1 MKNKKLLMYH
11 GFCAVLCLLG
21 CAFFY
26 ITGGGSQ
33 QVQAQDNE
41 TVDINV
47 IPDPLVE
54 DNNIQEK
61 TKMQLFEEYQRE
73 LERKEAED
81 QAQRD
86 FNSLSFFQ
94 GETFNENETEED
106 TIEPAETPSL
116 TKEKE
121 IEALNQIGS
130 DKSKATKNT
139 MSRPYERENKS
150 LVTSSYEEKE
160 ETESVEE
167 KIQRQKKA
175 AMAKKRKRISEQTG
189 IDITEKEDIQE
200 KKVITVA
207 ASPSTE
213 KKNDQKKTK
222 GFKPMGGKGT
232 NGSSPS
238 IRAVIHGEQKDITTA
253 SQVKIRL
260 LDNVNVAGVSIPRN
274 TMVYAKASFSA
285 NRILLNIESIAYN
298 DNVYPFDAQIFD
310 VDGFEGLYIPDNA
323 VNDAG
328 KETTSNTLSGEGV
341 GITTTQRTLSK
352 IITTTSSAVKSA
364 ASNKIRETKVTLP
377 ANYKIIIKQKK

>member
-41 TVDINV
+41 NVDINV

-54 DNNIQEK
+54 DNSIQEK
-61 TKMQLFEEYQRE
+61 TKMELFEEYQRE
-73 LERKEAED
+73 LERKEAEE
-81 QAQRD
+81 QAQHD

-94 GETFNENETEED
+94 GETSNEIEED
-106 TIEPAETPSL
+106 SL
-116 TKEKE
+116 ETKETQSLSKEEE

-130 DKSKATKNT
+130 DRSVSKRNVTQQ
-139 MSRPYERENKS
+139 EREKS
-150 LVTSSYEEKE
+150 LAVAASLEEKE

-189 IDITEKEDIQE
+189 IDITEKEEVEDKKVTTSPSIVE
-200 KKVITVA
+200 KK
-207 ASPSTE
+207 TE
-213 KKNDQKKTK
+213 PKKNK
-222 GFKPMGGKGT
+222 GFKPMGGKGA
-232 NGSSPS
+232 NNSSHS

-260 LDNVNVAGVSIPRN
+260 LDNVNVAGISIPRN
-274 TMVYAKASFSA
+274 TMVYAKASFTA

-298 DNVYPFDAQIFD
+298 DNVYPFDAQIYD

-341 GITTTQRTLSK
+341 GITTTQRALSK

>member
-26 ITGGGSQ
+26 MTGGGSQ

-41 TVDINV
+41 NVDINV

-54 DNNIQEK
+54 ENDIQEK
-61 TKMQLFEEYQRE
+61 TKMQLFEEYQRD
-73 LERKEAED
+73 LERKEAEA

-94 GETFNENETEED
+94 GETSNEIEED
-106 TIEPAETPSL
+106 SLETIETQSL
-116 TKEKE
+116 SKEQE
-121 IEALNQIGS
+121 IEELNKIGS
-130 DKSKATKNT
+130 EKTNVTKTT
-139 MSRPYERENKS
+139 MDRPTERGNKS
-150 LVTSSYEEKE
+150 VEVASLEKKE

-189 IDITEKEDIQE
+189 IDITEQEEQQE
-200 KKVITVA
+200 KKVMTVA
-207 ASPSTE
+207 SSPSAE
-213 KKNDQKKTK
+213 KKTDTKKNK
-222 GFKPMGGKGT
+222 GFKPMGGIGA
-232 NGSSPS
+232 NNSSSS

-260 LDNVNVAGVSIPRN
+260 LDNVNVAGISIPRN
-274 TMVYAKASFSA
+274 TMVYAKASFTA

-298 DNVYPFDAQIFD
+298 DNVYPFDAQIYD

-341 GITTTQRTLSK
+341 GITTTQRALSK
-352 IITTTSSAVKSA
+352 MITTTSSAVKGA

-377 ANYKIIIKQKK
+377 ANYKLIIKQKK

>member
-1 MKNKKLLMYH
+1 MYH

-41 TVDINV
+41 NVDINV

-54 DNNIQEK
+54 DNSIQEK
-61 TKMQLFEEYQRE
+61 TKMELFEEYQRE
-73 LERKEAED
+73 LERKEAEA

-94 GETFNENETEED
+94 GETFSDNETKED
-106 TIEPAETPSL
+106 TIEIATPSL
-116 TKEKE
+116 SKEEE
-121 IEALNQIGS
+121 IEELNKIGS
-130 DKSKATKNT
+130 EKTNVTKTT
-139 MSRPYERENKS
+139 MDRPTERGNKS
-150 LVTSSYEEKE
+150 VEVASLEKKE

-189 IDITEKEDIQE
+189 KDITEKEEVEDKKVTTSPSIVE
-200 KKVITVA
+200 KK
-207 ASPSTE
+207 TE
-213 KKNDQKKTK
+213 PKKNK
-222 GFKPMGGKGT
+222 GFKPMGGKGA
-232 NGSSPS
+232 NNSSHS

-260 LDNVNVAGVSIPRN
+260 LDNVNVAGISIPRN
-274 TMVYAKASFSA
+274 TMVYAKASFTA

-298 DNVYPFDAQIFD
+298 DNVYPFDAQIYD

-341 GITTTQRTLSK
+341 GITTTQRALSK

>member
-21 CAFFY
+21 CGFFY

-41 TVDINV
+41 NVDINV

-54 DNNIQEK
+54 DNSIQKK
-61 TKMQLFEEYQRE
+61 TKMELFEEYQRE
-73 LERKEAED
+73 LERKEAEA

-94 GETFNENETEED
+94 GETFSDNETEED
-106 TIEPAETPSL
+106 TIEIATPSL
-116 TKEKE
+116 SKEEE
-121 IEALNQIGS
+121 IEELNKIGS
-130 DKSKATKNT
+130 EKTNVTKTT
-139 MSRPYERENKS
+139 MDRHTERGNKS
-150 LVTSSYEEKE
+150 VEVASLEKKE

-189 IDITEKEDIQE
+189 IDITEHEEQQE
-200 KKVITVA
+200 KKVMTVA
-207 ASPSTE
+207 SSPSAE
-213 KKNDQKKTK
+213 KKTETKKNK
-222 GFKPMGGKGT
+222 GFKPMGGKET
-232 NGSSPS
+232 NNSSTS

-260 LDNVNVAGVSIPRN
+260 LDNVNVAGISIPRN
-274 TMVYAKASFSA
+274 TMVYAKASFTA

-298 DNVYPFDAQIFD
+298 DNVYPFDAQIYD

-341 GITTTQRTLSK
+341 GITTTQRALSK

>member
-1 MKNKKLLMYH
+1 MYH
-11 GFCAVLCLLG
+11 GFCAALCLLG

-54 DNNIQEK
+54 ENNIQEK

-94 GETFNENETEED
+94 GETSNEIEED
-106 TIEPAETPSL
+106 SLETIEAQSMS
-116 TKEKE
+116 KEAE

-130 DKSKATKNT
+130 DRSVSKRNKRNVIQ
-139 MSRPYERENKS
+139 PEREKS
-150 LVTSSYEEKE
+150 LAVAASLEEKE

-189 IDITEKEDIQE
+189 IDITEKEEVEDKKVTTSPSIVE
-200 KKVITVA
+200 KK
-207 ASPSTE
+207 TE
-213 KKNDQKKTK
+213 PKKNK
-222 GFKPMGGKGT
+222 GFKPMGGKGA
-232 NGSSPS
+232 NNSSHS

-260 LDNVNVAGVSIPRN
+260 LDNVNVAGISIPRH
-274 TMVYAKASFSA
+274 TMVYAKASFTA

-298 DNVYPFDAQIFD
+298 DNVYPFDAQIYD

-377 ANYKIIIKQKK
+377 ANYKLIIKQKK

>member
-41 TVDINV
+41 NVDINV

-54 DNNIQEK
+54 DNSIQEK
-61 TKMQLFEEYQRE
+61 TKMELFEEYQRE
-73 LERKEAED
+73 LERKEAEA

-94 GETFNENETEED
+94 GETFSDNETKED
-106 TIEPAETPSL
+106 TIEIATPSL
-116 TKEKE
+116 SKEEE
-121 IEALNQIGS
+121 IEELNKIGS
-130 DKSKATKNT
+130 EKTNVTKTT
-139 MSRPYERENKS
+139 MDRPTERGNKS
-150 LVTSSYEEKE
+150 VEVASLEKKE

-189 IDITEKEDIQE
+189 IDITEKEEVEDKKVTTSPSIVE
-200 KKVITVA
+200 KK
-207 ASPSTE
+207 TE
-213 KKNDQKKTK
+213 PKKNK
-222 GFKPMGGKGT
+222 GFKPMGGKGA
-232 NGSSPS
+232 NNSSHS

-260 LDNVNVAGVSIPRN
+260 LDNVNVAGISIPRN
-274 TMVYAKASFSA
+274 TMVYAKASFTA

-298 DNVYPFDAQIFD
+298 DNVYPFDAQIYD

-341 GITTTQRTLSK
+341 GITTTQRALSK

>member
-1 MKNKKLLMYH
+1 MYH

-41 TVDINV
+41 NIDINV

-54 DNNIQEK
+54 DNSIQEK
-61 TKMQLFEEYQRE
+61 TKMELFEEYQRE
-73 LERKEAED
+73 LERKEAEE

-94 GETFNENETEED
+94 GETSNEIEED
-106 TIEPAETPSL
+106 SLETIETQSL
-116 TKEKE
+116 SKEEE

-130 DKSKATKNT
+130 DRSVSKRNVTQ
-139 MSRPYERENKS
+139 PEREKS
-150 LVTSSYEEKE
+150 LAVAASLEEKE

-189 IDITEKEDIQE
+189 IDITEKEEVEDKKVTTSPSIVE
-200 KKVITVA
+200 KK
-207 ASPSTE
+207 TE
-213 KKNDQKKTK
+213 PKKNK
-222 GFKPMGGKGT
+222 GFKPMGGKGAK
-232 NGSSPS
+232 NSSHS

-260 LDNVNVAGVSIPRN
+260 LDNVNVAGISIPRH
-274 TMVYAKASFSA
+274 TMVYAKASFTA

-377 ANYKIIIKQKK
+377 ANYKLIIKQKK

>member
-26 ITGGGSQ
+26 MTGGGSQ

-41 TVDINV
+41 NVDINV

-54 DNNIQEK
+54 DNSIQEK
-61 TKMQLFEEYQRE
+61 TKMELFEEYQRE
-73 LERKEAED
+73 LERKEAEA

-94 GETFNENETEED
+94 GETSNEIEED
-106 TIEPAETPSL
+106 SLETIETQSL
-116 TKEKE
+116 SKEQE
-121 IEALNQIGS
+121 IEELNKIGS
-130 DKSKATKNT
+130 EKTNVTKTT
-139 MSRPYERENKS
+139 MDRPTERGNKS
-150 LVTSSYEEKE
+150 VEVASLEKKE

-189 IDITEKEDIQE
+189 IDITEQEEQQE
-200 KKVITVA
+200 KKVMTVA
-207 ASPSTE
+207 SSPSAE
-213 KKNDQKKTK
+213 KKTDTKKNK
-222 GFKPMGGKGT
+222 GFKPMGGIGA
-232 NGSSPS
+232 NNSSSS

-260 LDNVNVAGVSIPRN
+260 LDNVNVAGISIPRN
-274 TMVYAKASFSA
+274 TMVYAKASFTA

-298 DNVYPFDAQIFD
+298 DNVYPFDAQIYD

-341 GITTTQRTLSK
+341 GITTTQRALSK
-352 IITTTSSAVKSA
+352 IITTTSSAVKGA

-377 ANYKIIIKQKK
+377 ANYKLIIKQKK

>member
-1 MKNKKLLMYH
+1 MYH

-26 ITGGGSQ
+26 MTGGGSQ

-41 TVDINV
+41 NVDINV

-54 DNNIQEK
+54 ENDIQEK
-61 TKMQLFEEYQRE
+61 TKMQLFEEYQRD
-73 LERKEAED
+73 LERKEAEA

-94 GETFNENETEED
+94 GETSNEIEED
-106 TIEPAETPSL
+106 SLETIETQSL
-116 TKEKE
+116 SKEQE
-121 IEALNQIGS
+121 IEELNKIGS
-130 DKSKATKNT
+130 EKTNVTKTT
-139 MSRPYERENKS
+139 MDRPTERGNKS
-150 LVTSSYEEKE
+150 VEVASLEKKE

-175 AMAKKRKRISEQTG
+175 AMAKKRKRISEQIG
-189 IDITEKEDIQE
+189 IDITEKEEVEDKKVTNSPSIVE
-200 KKVITVA
+200 KKTD
-207 ASPSTE
+207 T
-213 KKNDQKKTK
+213 KKNK
-222 GFKPMGGKGT
+222 GFKPMGGIGA
-232 NGSSPS
+232 NNSSSS

-260 LDNVNVAGVSIPRN
+260 LDNVNVAGISIPRN
-274 TMVYAKASFSA
+274 TMVYAKASFTA

-298 DNVYPFDAQIFD
+298 DNVYPFDAQIYD

-341 GITTTQRTLSK
+341 GITTTQRALSK
-352 IITTTSSAVKSA
+352 IITTTSSAVKGA

-377 ANYKIIIKQKK
+377 ANYKLIIKQKK

>member
-1 MKNKKLLMYH
+1 MYH

-41 TVDINV
+41 NVDINV

-54 DNNIQEK
+54 DNSIQEK
-61 TKMQLFEEYQRE
+61 TKMELFEEYQRE
-73 LERKEAED
+73 LERKEAEE
-81 QAQRD
+81 QVQRD

-94 GETFNENETEED
+94 GETSNDIEED
-106 TIEPAETPSL
+106 TLETIETQSL
-116 TKEKE
+116 SKEEE
-121 IEALNQIGS
+121 IEELNQIGS
-130 DKSKATKNT
+130 DRSVSKRNKRNVTQ
-139 MSRPYERENKS
+139 PEREKS
-150 LVTSSYEEKE
+150 LAVAASLEEKE

-189 IDITEKEDIQE
+189 IDITEKEEVEDKKVTTSPSIVE
-200 KKVITVA
+200 KK
-207 ASPSTE
+207 TE
-213 KKNDQKKTK
+213 PKKNK
-222 GFKPMGGKGT
+222 GFKPMGGKGE
-232 NGSSPS
+232 NNSSSS

-260 LDNVNVAGVSIPRN
+260 MDKVNVAGINIPCN
-274 TMVYAKASFSA
+274 TMVYAKASFTA

-298 DNVYPFDAQIFD
+298 DNVYPFDAHIYD

-341 GITTTQRTLSK
+341 GITTTQRALSK
-352 IITTTSSAVKSA
+352 IITTTSSAVKGA

-377 ANYKIIIKQKK
+377 ANYKLIIKQKK

>member
-1 MKNKKLLMYH
+1 MYH

-26 ITGGGSQ
+26 MTGGGSQ

-41 TVDINV
+41 NVDINV

-54 DNNIQEK
+54 ENDIQEK
-61 TKMQLFEEYQRE
+61 TKMQLFEEYQRD
-73 LERKEAED
+73 LERKEAEA

-94 GETFNENETEED
+94 GETSNEIEED
-106 TIEPAETPSL
+106 SLETIETQSL
-116 TKEKE
+116 SKEQE
-121 IEALNQIGS
+121 IEELNKIGS
-130 DKSKATKNT
+130 EKTNVTKTT
-139 MSRPYERENKS
+139 MDRPTERGNKS
-150 LVTSSYEEKE
+150 VEVASLEKKE

-167 KIQRQKKA
+167 KIQRQKKV

-189 IDITEKEDIQE
+189 IDITEQEEQQE
-200 KKVITVA
+200 KKVMTVA
-207 ASPSTE
+207 SSPSAE
-213 KKNDQKKTK
+213 KKTDTKKNK
-222 GFKPMGGKGT
+222 GFKPMGGIGA
-232 NGSSPS
+232 NNSSSS

-260 LDNVNVAGVSIPRN
+260 LDNVNVAGISIPRN
-274 TMVYAKASFSA
+274 TMVYAKASFTA

-298 DNVYPFDAQIFD
+298 DNVYPFDAQIYD
-310 VDGFEGLYIPDNA
+310 VDGFEGLYIPDNT

-341 GITTTQRTLSK
+341 GITTTQRALSK
-352 IITTTSSAVKSA
+352 IITTTSSAVKGA

-377 ANYKIIIKQKK
+377 ANYKLIIKQKK

>member
-26 ITGGGSQ
+26 MTGGGSQ

-41 TVDINV
+41 NVDINV

-54 DNNIQEK
+54 ENDIQEK
-61 TKMQLFEEYQRE
+61 TKMQLFEEYQRD
-73 LERKEAED
+73 LERKEAEA

-94 GETFNENETEED
+94 GETSNEIEED
-106 TIEPAETPSL
+106 SLETIETQSL
-116 TKEKE
+116 SKEQE
-121 IEALNQIGS
+121 IEELNKIGS
-130 DKSKATKNT
+130 EKTNVTKTT
-139 MSRPYERENKS
+139 MDRPTERGNKS
-150 LVTSSYEEKE
+150 VEVASLEKKE

-167 KIQRQKKA
+167 KIQRQKKV

-189 IDITEKEDIQE
+189 IDITEQEEQQE
-200 KKVITVA
+200 KKVMTVA
-207 ASPSTE
+207 SSPSAE
-213 KKNDQKKTK
+213 KKTDTKKNK
-222 GFKPMGGKGT
+222 GFKPMGGIGA
-232 NGSSPS
+232 NNSSSS

-260 LDNVNVAGVSIPRN
+260 LDNVNVAGISIPRN
-274 TMVYAKASFSA
+274 TMVYAKASFTA

-298 DNVYPFDAQIFD
+298 DNVYPFDAQIYD
-310 VDGFEGLYIPDNA
+310 VDGFEGLYIPDNT

-341 GITTTQRTLSK
+341 GITTTQRALSK
-352 IITTTSSAVKSA
+352 IITTTSSAVKGA

-377 ANYKIIIKQKK
+377 ANYKLIIKQKK

>member
-26 ITGGGSQ
+26 MTGGGSQ

-41 TVDINV
+41 NVDINV

-54 DNNIQEK
+54 ENDIQEK
-61 TKMQLFEEYQRE
+61 TKMQLFEEYQRD
-73 LERKEAED
+73 LERKEAEA

-94 GETFNENETEED
+94 GETSNEIEED
-106 TIEPAETPSL
+106 SLETIETQSL
-116 TKEKE
+116 SKEQE
-121 IEALNQIGS
+121 IEELNKIGS
-130 DKSKATKNT
+130 EKTNVTKTT
-139 MSRPYERENKS
+139 MDRPTERGNKS
-150 LVTSSYEEKE
+150 VEVASLEKKE

-189 IDITEKEDIQE
+189 IDITEKEEVEDKKVTTSPSIVE
-200 KKVITVA
+200 KK
-207 ASPSTE
+207 TE
-213 KKNDQKKTK
+213 PKKNK
-222 GFKPMGGKGT
+222 GFKPMGGKGE
-232 NGSSPS
+232 NNSSSS

-260 LDNVNVAGVSIPRN
+260 LDNVNVAGISIPRH
-274 TMVYAKASFSA
+274 TMVYAKASFTA

-377 ANYKIIIKQKK
+377 ANYKLIIKQKK

>member
-1 MKNKKLLMYH
+1 MYH
-11 GFCAVLCLLG
+11 GFCAALCLLG

-54 DNNIQEK
+54 ENNIQEK

-94 GETFNENETEED
+94 GETFSDNDTEED
-106 TIEPAETPSL
+106 TIEIAETPSL
-116 TKEKE
+116 SKEEE

-130 DKSKATKNT
+130 DRSVSKRNVTQ
-139 MSRPYERENKS
+139 PEREKS
-150 LVTSSYEEKE
+150 LAVAASLEEKD

-167 KIQRQKKA
+167 KIQRQKKV

-189 IDITEKEDIQE
+189 IDITEKEEVEDKKVTTSPSIVE
-200 KKVITVA
+200 KK
-207 ASPSTE
+207 TE
-213 KKNDQKKTK
+213 PKKNK
-222 GFKPMGGKGT
+222 GFKPMGGKGA
-232 NGSSPS
+232 NNSSHS

-260 LDNVNVAGVSIPRN
+260 LDNVNVAGISIPRN
-274 TMVYAKASFSA
+274 TMVYAKASFTA

-298 DNVYPFDAQIFD
+298 DNVYPFDAQIYD

>member
-21 CAFFY
+21 CGFFY

-41 TVDINV
+41 NVDINV

-54 DNNIQEK
+54 DNSIQEK
-61 TKMQLFEEYQRE
+61 TKMELFEEYQRE
-73 LERKEAED
+73 LERKEAEA

-94 GETFNENETEED
+94 GETFSDNETEED
-106 TIEPAETPSL
+106 TIEIATPSL
-116 TKEKE
+116 SKEEE
-121 IEALNQIGS
+121 IEELNQIGS
-130 DKSKATKNT
+130 DRSVSKRNKRNVTQ
-139 MSRPYERENKS
+139 PEREKS
-150 LVTSSYEEKE
+150 LAVAASLEEKE

-189 IDITEKEDIQE
+189 IDITEKEEVEDKKVTTSPSIVE
-200 KKVITVA
+200 KK
-207 ASPSTE
+207 TE
-213 KKNDQKKTK
+213 PKKNK
-222 GFKPMGGKGT
+222 GFKPMGGKGE
-232 NGSSPS
+232 NNSSSS

-260 LDNVNVAGVSIPRN
+260 MDKVNVAGINIPCN
-274 TMVYAKASFSA
+274 TMVYAKASFTA

-298 DNVYPFDAQIFD
+298 DNVYPFDAQIYD

-341 GITTTQRTLSK
+341 GITTTQRALSK
-352 IITTTSSAVKSA
+352 IITTTSSAVKGA

-377 ANYKIIIKQKK
+377 ANYKLIIKQKK

>member
-1 MKNKKLLMYH
+1 MYH

-33 QVQAQDNE
+33 QVLAQDNE
-41 TVDINV
+41 NVDINV

-54 DNNIQEK
+54 DNSIQEK
-61 TKMQLFEEYQRE
+61 TKMELFEEYQRE
-73 LERKEAED
+73 LERKEAEA

-94 GETFNENETEED
+94 GETFSDNETKED
-106 TIEPAETPSL
+106 TIEIATPSL
-116 TKEKE
+116 SKEEE
-121 IEALNQIGS
+121 IEELNKIGS
-130 DKSKATKNT
+130 EKTNVTKTT
-139 MSRPYERENKS
+139 MDRPTERGNKS
-150 LVTSSYEEKE
+150 VEVASLEKKE

-189 IDITEKEDIQE
+189 IDITEKEEVEDKKVTTSPSIVE
-200 KKVITVA
+200 KK
-207 ASPSTE
+207 TE
-213 KKNDQKKTK
+213 TKKNK
-222 GFKPMGGKGT
+222 GFKPMGGKGA
-232 NGSSPS
+232 NNSSHS

-260 LDNVNVAGVSIPRN
+260 LDNVNVAGISIPRN
-274 TMVYAKASFSA
+274 TMVYARASFTA